1 MRRKWKKWV
10 SPLAIHYFIN
20 LFFLF
25 SLPLS
30 TSTVADSYRLI
41 NNTQGNK
48 TVLEEGYYYL
58 NNFNN
63 ILSSFGNNPFFLFV
77 KILSLY
83 IIYICCVFMCVM
95 FSRILKTFT
104 HFLFISS
111 DSVWTD
117 RGQQL
122 VHHYGEIICGSKS
135 VATRQPEHRS
145 SGVWLLFALSQ
156 EGVTSMT
163 SHWSRLYF
171 MTFYIVTMVSRNAN
185 RGTKQNAEVLHIW
198 DKLKPFFFL
207 FQCFYPAL
215 RSLCSLTLMLS
226 SA

>member
-1 MRRKWKKWV
+1 MSSRV

-135 VATRQPEHRS
+135 VATRLSTDRRVS
-145 SGVWLLFALSQ
+145 DCFLLFHRKEWRLWRAT
-156 EGVTSMT
+156 GAVCTS
-163 SHWSRLYF
+163 W
-171 MTFYIVTMVSRNAN
+171 
-185 RGTKQNAEVLHIW
+185 
-198 DKLKPFFFL
+198 L
-207 FQCFYPAL
+207 FI
-215 RSLCSLTLMLS
+215 
-226 SA
+226 